1 MEYDVIVVGGG
12 PAGLAA
18 ACYALQAQLTV
29 ALVAPT
35 LGGKISH
42 PFQLRGL
49 PAVESARGADLIQQF
64 EAFVEAKATAL
75 IPQEAKHVEQCRC
88 GGFQLTLENT
98 DLVRGRSLIVCTGSQ
113 PQRLYVPG
121 EQDFIGRGV
130 SFSATSHAQ
139 FFSKRNVAVVGGE
152 RALAAVAKLAPIV
165 NSVAYVLARECELM
179 DSALTEKV
187 LRDPKVHIFRDWEVQ
202 QIVGDQFVTGL
213 VLVAV
218 NGESR
223 TIPVDGVFIELGLLP
238 NNDLVHDLVCFDSGG
253 HIVVN
258 HRCETEIPGLF
269 AAGDVTNVYAEQ
281 VPIAIGEGV
290 KAALS
295 AWSYLALHK

>member
-1 MEYDVIVVGGG
+1 
-12 PAGLAA
+12 
-18 ACYALQAQLTV
+18 
-29 ALVAPT
+29 
-35 LGGKISH
+35 LGGKVSH

-49 PAVESARGADLIQQF
+49 PAVESARGTDLVQQF

-75 IPQEAKHVEQCRC
+75 IPQEVKHVEQCRC

-98 DLVRGRSLIVCTGSQ
+98 ELISSRAMIVCTGSQ
-113 PQRLYVPG
+113 PQRLYVSG
-121 EQDFIGRGV
+121 EQDFLGRGV

-152 RALAAVAKLAPIV
+152 RALSAVAKLAPIA
-165 NSVAYVLARECELM
+165 NSVTYVLARECELT
-179 DSALTEKV
+179 DSPLTEKV
-187 LRDPKVHIFRDWEVQ
+187 LHDPKVHIFRDWEVQ

-223 TIPVDGVFIELGLLP
+223 TIPVDGVFVELGLLP
-238 NNDLVHDLVCFDSGG
+238 NNDLVHDLVCLNSGG
-253 HIVVN
+253 HIIVN
-258 HRCETEIPGLF
+258 HRCETNIPGIF

-281 VPIAIGEGV
+281 VPIAIGEGA